1 VSASTDPVRGPGP
14 MILPTQ
20 LAGEICRFASDK
32 KAADIVEID
41 LRGVVGYTDYFVIAT
56 GNTERQTKAIHDGI
70 LAGIKQEYSVT
81 PRRVEGFTAGAW
93 VLMDY
98 LDVVV
103 HIFTPATREF
113 YRLERLWGEAPAR
126 AVLALTE
133 PVRAGSGPEGR
144 SWIRDELYEQ

>member
-1 VSASTDPVRGPGP
+1 VIA
-14 MILPTQ
+14 PTQ

-41 LRGVVGYTDYFVIAT
+41 LRGVVGYTDYFVICT

-70 LAGIKQEYSVT
+70 LAGIKEEYGVT
-81 PRRVEGFTAGAW
+81 PRRVEGLTARAW

-113 YRLERLWGEAPAR
+113 YRLERLWGEAPSR
-126 AVLALTE
+126 V
-133 PVRAGSGPEGR
+133 PVGES
-144 SWIRDELYEQ
+144 STSV